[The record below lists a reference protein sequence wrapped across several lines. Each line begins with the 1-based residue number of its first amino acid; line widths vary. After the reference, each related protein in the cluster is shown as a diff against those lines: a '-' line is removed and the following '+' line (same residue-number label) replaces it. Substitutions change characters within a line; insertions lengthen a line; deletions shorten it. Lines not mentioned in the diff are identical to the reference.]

1 MFSDALEEIFDDL
14 NTDSFAIICEDAEA
28 RRNVLLALQDNGV
41 DIHASMDRSGYID
54 GAYAQYNLNFMVPV
68 VSKSLRFSIYQNP
81 IARNTIHAEE
91 FLALIQGN
99 EDPEDIEMPDIQSL
113 LSIL

>member
-1 MFSDALEEIFDDL
+1 MFSDALEKIFDDL
-14 NTDSFAIICEDAEA
+14 NADIFAIICEDAEA
-28 RRNVLLALQDNGV
+28 RKNVLLALQDNGV

-54 GAYAQYNLNFMVPV
+54 GAYEQYNLDYMVPV
-68 VSKSLRFSIYQNP
+68 VHKFRSLSVYKSPSIK
-81 IARNTIHAEE
+81 NTMHAEE
-91 FLALIQGN
+91 FLTLIQKN

>member
-14 NTDSFAIICEDAEA
+14 NTDSLAIICEDAEA
-28 RRNVLLALQDNGV
+28 RKNVLLALQDNGV
-41 DIHASMDRSGYID
+41 DIHESMDRSGYIGD
-54 GAYAQYNLNFMVPV
+54 AYKQYNLNFMVPL
-68 VSKSLRFSIYQNP
+68 VSKSCNFTIYQSP
-81 IARNTIHAEE
+81 FVKNTIRAEE

-99 EDPEDIEMPDIQSL
+99 EEPEDIEMPDIQSL